1 MTADRANTVGFIG
14 LGAMGHHMLNNLIT
28 RTKDAGKAKFNF
40 ALFDVNSEAM
50 DRIEKRHQSEN
61 PETKV
66 IKCSSPA
73 EIAQNASIII
83 SMVPTG
89 KHVREVYLG
98 DNSVMTALNSLTQE
112 ERAATLCL
120 DQSTIEQSVSKDV
133 ALAMRAIGADMLDAP
148 VSGGVVGAEKGTLAI
163 MCGGSDAAFSTA
175 SPVLQAMAR
184 EVTHCGD
191 LGTGLAAKIANNMLL
206 GITMAGLSEAM
217 LLGKR
222 LGLEPQVLANIINKS
237 TGACWSS
244 QVNMPVP
251 GVQVGDASPPSHRG
265 YKGGFVTKLAHKD
278 LALAVTAA
286 ETAGSPL
293 IVGKCVEEA
302 YRPLAKDEENW
313 GNRDFSVM
321 YEALENAY
329 FQ

>member
-1 MTADRANTVGFIG
+1 MTADRGNTVGFIG

-28 RTKDAGKAKFNF
+28 RTMDSGKAKFNF
-40 ALFDVNSEAM
+40 AVFDVNSEAM
-50 DRIEKRHQSEN
+50 DNVEKRHQSEN
-61 PETKV
+61 PETKL

-89 KHVREVYLG
+89 KHVCEVYLG
-98 DNSVMTALNSLTQE
+98 DHSVMTALKSLSQE
-112 ERAATLCL
+112 ESAATLCL

-133 ALAMRAIGADMLDAP
+133 ALAMRAVGADMLDAP
-148 VSGGVVGAEKGTLAI
+148 VSGGVFGAENGTLAI
-163 MCGGSDAAFSTA
+163 MCGGSDAAFKTA
-175 SPVLQAMAR
+175 TPVLQAMAR

-244 QVNMPVP
+244 KVNMPVP
-251 GVQVGDASPPSHRG
+251 GVKVGDANPPSHRG

-302 YRPLAKDEENW
+302 YRPLAKDEDKW